1 MIFSK
6 PLYYITKVRDHH
18 ISKEKIL
25 SMISKIDGR
34 YDDGIS
40 KISNT
45 DWLNQQNGVVFDWY
59 TYSLS
64 ERDRESYVKL
74 IHKKF
79 GKNKSSIN
87 TIWFNQYDS
96 NSGTEHKMH
105 SHYDDVHR
113 NDLANI
119 YYVELKDKSL
129 RTILKHPKTGK
140 EIVPRVKEGQILTFD
155 ARIKHKSPP
164 NHTDTRKTVI
174 SFNTLFLE

>member
-105 SHYDDVHR
+105 SHYDDVHC

-140 EIVPRVKEGQILTFD
+140 EIVLRVKEGQILTFD
-155 ARIKHKSPP
+155 AKIMHKSPP

-174 SFNTLFLE
+174 SFNTVFLE

>member
-6 PLYYITKVRDHH
+6 PFYWVLNVKDHF
-18 ISKEKIL
+18 SKKKEILFWVSQYNRPYSSSSEKG
-25 SMISKIDGR
+25 S
-34 YDDGIS
+34 Y
-40 KISNT
+40 ISNT
-45 DWLNQQNGVVFDWY
+45 DWSNQQNGVVFDRY

-74 IHKKF
+74 IYKKF
-79 GKNKSSIN
+79 GKSISSIT

-96 NSGTEHKMH
+96 HSGTEHKMH
-105 SHYDDVHR
+105 SHYDDVHC

-140 EIVPRVKEGQILTFD
+140 EIVPRVK
-155 ARIKHKSPP
+155 
-164 NHTDTRKTVI
+164 
-174 SFNTLFLE
+174 

>member
-1 MIFSK
+1 MNFFK
-6 PLYYITKVRDHH
+6 PLYYITKVGDHH
-18 ISKEKIL
+18 TSKEKIL
-25 SMISKIDGR
+25 SMMSKIEGR

-64 ERDRESYVKL
+64 ERDRESYMNL

-79 GKNKSSIN
+79 GKSKSSIT

-96 NSGTEHKMH
+96 NSGTEHQMH
-105 SHYDDVHR
+105 NHYNDSHP
-113 NDLANI
+113 NDLTNI

-129 RTILKHPKTGK
+129 RTILKHPKTGN

>member
-1 MIFSK
+1 
-6 PLYYITKVRDHH
+6 
-18 ISKEKIL
+18 
-25 SMISKIDGR
+25 MISKIDGR

-79 GKNKSSIN
+79 GKSISSIT
-87 TIWFNQYDS
+87 TIWFNQYYA
-96 NSGTEHKMH
+96 NSGCEHAFH
-105 SHYDDVHR
+105 DHISTSC
-113 NDLANI
+113 DLTNI

-155 ARIKHKSPP
+155 AKIMHKSPP

>member
-18 ISKEKIL
+18 KNKEKIH

-45 DWLNQQNGVVFDWY
+45 DWLNQQNGIVFDWY

-79 GKNKSSIN
+79 GKSKSLIK

-96 NSGTEHKMH
+96 NSGTEHTIH
-105 SHYDDVHR
+105 NHYNDTNR

-140 EIVPRVKEGQILTFD
+140 EIVLRVKEGQILTFD
-155 ARIKHKSPP
+155 AKIMHKSPP

-174 SFNTLFLE
+174 SFNTVFLE

>member
-1 MIFSK
+1 MKFFK
-6 PLYYITKVRDHH
+6 PLYYLTKVRDHH
-18 ISKEKIL
+18 TNKEKIL
-25 SMISKIDGR
+25 SMISQTGKR

-40 KISNT
+40 TINKT
-45 DWLNQQNGVVFDWY
+45 DWVNQQTGVVFDWY

-64 ERDRESYVKL
+64 LRDSESYVKL

-79 GKNKSSIN
+79 RKSKSSI
-87 TIWFNQYDS
+87 TDIWFNQYDS
-96 NSGTEHKMH
+96 NSGTEHQMH
-105 SHYDDVHR
+105 SHYDDAHR
-113 NDLANI
+113 NDLTNI

-174 SFNTLFLE
+174 SFNTLFLA

>member
-45 DWLNQQNGVVFDWY
+45 DWLNQQSGVVFDWY

-64 ERDRESYVKL
+64 VKDRESYVKL
-74 IHKKF
+74 IYKKF
-79 GKNKSSIN
+79 GKRGLDYINFKKINISSSKIRK
-87 TIWFNQYDS
+87 IW
-96 NSGTEHKMH
+96 
-105 SHYDDVHR
+105 
-113 NDLANI
+113 
-119 YYVELKDKSL
+119 
-129 RTILKHPKTGK
+129 
-140 EIVPRVKEGQILTFD
+140 
-155 ARIKHKSPP
+155 
-164 NHTDTRKTVI
+164 
-174 SFNTLFLE
+174 